1 MTDILIG
8 TGPAGS
14 GDTCA
19 TDEIWEAI
27 GHVTRLI
34 MPDHPL
40 PAERRLAQL
49 GLSTLHSIICEQQ
62 TQIAVQQQRIAL
74 LTAQTTN
81 QQMALERLQGDVAGL
96 LACVDM
102 RPHLIGG
109 RLPALSEMTQLRVQ
123 IFHTP
128 DLSPAERKAKTEW
141 SLRFTV
147 WINGVRANEEVKGVQ
162 LYPGREFAQKVANLR
177 GDVPDLTKAY
187 AEQTADRDPGDLLIG
202 MLRAKTRGKGTPYIS
217 DQVCLLGRHLSDR
230 PVVRTLIGGEVLEF
244 QNFRPATGTKA
255 GHAKWWDE
263 WVR

>member
-1 MTDILIG
+1 LTDISIG

-74 LTAQTTN
+74 LTAQTTIH
-81 QQMALERLQGDVAGL
+81 QMALERLQGDVAGL

-102 RPHLIGG
+102 RPHLVGG
-109 RLPALSEMTQLRVQ
+109 RLPAVSEITQLRVQ

-128 DLSPAERKAKTEW
+128 GLSPAERKAKTEW

-147 WINGVRANEEVKGVQ
+147 WINGMRAAEEIKGVQ
-162 LYPGREFAQKVANLR
+162 LYPGHEFAQKIARV
-177 GDVPDLTKAY
+177 DVPDETKAY
-187 AEQTADRDPGDLLIG
+187 AEQAADRDPGDLLIG
-202 MLRAKTRGKGTPYIS
+202 MLRAKTRGKGTPYIT
-217 DQVCLLGRHLSDR
+217 DQVCLLGHHLSDR
-230 PVVRTLIGGEVLEF
+230 PMVRISISGEVVEF
-244 QNFRPATGTKA
+244 QNLRPATGTKA

>member
-1 MTDILIG
+1 
-8 TGPAGS
+8 
-14 GDTCA
+14 
-19 TDEIWEAI
+19 
-27 GHVTRLI
+27 VTRQI
-34 MPDHPL
+34 MPDHPI
-40 PAERRLAQL
+40 PVERRLEQL
-49 GLSTLHSIICEQQ
+49 GLSALQSIISEQQ
-62 TQIAVQQQRIAL
+62 AQITIQQQRIAL

-81 QQMALERLQGDVAGL
+81 QQMALQRLQGDVARL

-128 DLSPAERKAKTEW
+128 HLSPAERKAKTEW

-147 WINGVRANEEVKGVQ
+147 WINGVRAAEEIKGVQ
-162 LYPGREFAQKVANLR
+162 LYSGPEFAQKVAKLR
-177 GDVPDLTKAY
+177 GNVPDATKVY
-187 AEQTADRDPGDLLIG
+187 AEQAADRDPGDLLIG
-202 MLRAKTRGKGTPYIS
+202 MLRAKTRGKGTPYIA
-217 DQVCLLGRHLSDR
+217 DQVCLLGHHLSDR
-230 PVVRTLIGGEVLEF
+230 PVVRISIGGEALEF

>member
-1 MTDILIG
+1 MIE

-14 GDTCA
+14 GDTCT

-27 GHVTRLI
+27 GHVTRQI
-34 MPDHPL
+34 MPDHPI
-40 PAERRLAQL
+40 PVERRLEQL
-49 GLSTLHSIICEQQ
+49 GLSALQSIISEQQ
-62 TQIAVQQQRIAL
+62 AQIAIQQQRIAL

-96 LACVDM
+96 LACVEM

-128 DLSPAERKAKTEW
+128 NLSPAERKAKTEW

-147 WINGVRANEEVKGVQ
+147 WINGVRANEEIKGVP
-162 LYPGREFAQKVANLR
+162 LYPGREFAQKVTKLR
-177 GDVPDLTKAY
+177 GDVPDLTKTY
-187 AEQTADRDPGDLLIG
+187 AEQAADLDPGDLLIG

-217 DQVCLLGRHLSDR
+217 DQVCLLGDHLSDR
-230 PVVRTLIGGEVLEF
+230 PVVRILIGGEVLEF